1 MSDKILVLLKGPGSD
16 IRGISIKKDGSRR
29 NIKTN
34 SGRQEKADINTV
46 EKAFEHASSFSK
58 KVVVLQIL
66 GSNLYFYVNDIILV
80 GPAKERFRSYINEQI
95 LGRARDREKELQTEA
110 DKRGIPLQLG
120 IVDSDDSESI
130 VLEEASKG
138 YDAIFLT
145 GERRIFPLF
154 KKTLAQYLLKNGCK
168 NVIQC

>member
-1 MSDKILVLLKGPGSD
+1 MNDKILVLLKGPGSD

-29 NIKTN
+29 DIKTN
-34 SGRQEKADINTV
+34 SGKQEKADRNTV

-80 GPAKERFRSYINEQI
+80 GPAKQRFRSYIHDEMM
-95 LGRARDREKELQTEA
+95 GRARDREKELQTKA
-110 DKRGIPLQLG
+110 DEKGISLEFG

-145 GERRIFPLF
+145 GGRRVFPLF
-154 KKTLAQYLLKNGCK
+154 KKTLAQHLLKNGCK

>member
-34 SGRQEKADINTV
+34 SGRQENADTHTI
-46 EKAFEHASSFSK
+46 EKAFEHAANFSK

-80 GPAKERFRSYINEQI
+80 GPAKERFRSYVNEQI
-95 LGRARDREKELQTEA
+95 LRRAKDREKELQIVA
-110 DKRGIPLQLG
+110 DEKGIPLEFG
-120 IVDSDDSESI
+120 IVDSDNSELI

-145 GERRIFPLF
+145 REKRIFPLF
-154 KKTLAQYLLKNGCK
+154 KKTLTQYLLKNGYEH
-168 NVIQC
+168 VIQC